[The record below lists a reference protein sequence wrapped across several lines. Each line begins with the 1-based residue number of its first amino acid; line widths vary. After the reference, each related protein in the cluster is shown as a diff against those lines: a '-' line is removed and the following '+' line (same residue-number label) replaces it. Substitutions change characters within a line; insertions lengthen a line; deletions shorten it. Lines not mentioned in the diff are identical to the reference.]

1 LRVRQCSG
9 RFGRFQIPLSFAVGI
24 DLDQSMSIRRLE
36 GRFASLLPN
45 IGRRFNWLDGA
56 IHRGEFSAAQGPQP
70 LSTEVGIFRAYDG
83 FDFSIMFSA
92 TVQRLSDRSSL

>member
-1 LRVRQCSG
+1 
-9 RFGRFQIPLSFAVGI
+9 
-24 DLDQSMSIRRLE
+24 MSIRRLE

-56 IHRGEFSAAQGPQP
+56 RTST
-70 LSTEVGIFRAYDG
+70 STEVGIFRAYDG